1 MQAKRQDALRV
12 DSLDSALGI
21 LQMCTAN
28 LPKIDIDPPVIRK
41 ALNFL
46 VRGISPKTDTTSDL
60 GAQETDITATRMQV
74 KLYRYAASSFWLYLL
89 L

>member
-28 LPKIDIDPPVIRK
+28 IPELDIDPPVIRK
-41 ALNFL
+41 SLNFL
-46 VRGISPKTDTTSDL
+46 IRGISPKTDMTSDL
-60 GAQETDITATRMQV
+60 ESQETDITATRMQV
-74 KLYRYAASSFWLYLL
+74 KLYRYAASSLWLYLL